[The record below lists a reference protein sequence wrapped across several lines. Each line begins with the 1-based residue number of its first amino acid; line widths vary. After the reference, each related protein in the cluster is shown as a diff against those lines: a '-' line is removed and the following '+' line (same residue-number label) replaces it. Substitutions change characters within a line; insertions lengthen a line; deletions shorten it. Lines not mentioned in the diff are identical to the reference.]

1 MDNANPLHYCL
12 LAVQITHPQYHKN
25 SHVCGTVVLRPA
37 PCPFILFFF
46 CFCCCC
52 LSILDI
58 WVLFWFL
65 LFLWSYS
72 DSYFDSTSLHHSIS
86 FWPFHIGV
94 ASNQS
99 LLGFSLPSGEEQH
112 RFLQAN
118 PEIKLA
124 GHNPY
129 CFDSVV
135 PCKNRCNPSGVS
147 NINFFK
153 QIQRSN
159 TQDIIRFVLTL

>member
-12 LAVQITHPQYHKN
+12 LAVQITHPQYHMN

-37 PCPFILFFF
+37 PCPFILFF
-46 CFCCCC
+46 
-52 LSILDI
+52 
-58 WVLFWFL
+58 VLFLLL
-65 LFLWSYS
+65 LFIHFGYMSIILILIVLMILLLIRI
-72 DSYFDSTSLHHSIS
+72 FDSTSLHHSIS

-124 GHNPY
+124 GHNPF

-135 PCKNRCNPSGVS
+135 PCKNWCNWL
-147 NINFFK
+147 K
-153 QIQRSN
+153 QS
-159 TQDIIRFVLTL
+159 DRFLLS